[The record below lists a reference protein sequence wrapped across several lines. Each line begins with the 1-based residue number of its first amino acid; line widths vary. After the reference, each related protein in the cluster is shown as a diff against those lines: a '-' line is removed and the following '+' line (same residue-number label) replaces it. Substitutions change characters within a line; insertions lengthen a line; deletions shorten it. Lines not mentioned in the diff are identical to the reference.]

1 MFRVE
6 PAGHKHSPSKLF
18 NHMRSLG
25 HSLTALGHCCDQHE
39 LRGGSACSRGTL
51 SDSLPCIVQSCKKSC
66 DLVLADMGIST
77 CGSYDCL
84 NRLLHEGTSTARG
97 VWGQD
102 TESLQSES
110 ICAIF
115 SRNFRFHVYIGNTL
129 KIDSIAVT
137 IMNKV
142 KQFGI
147 LKFLHVLA
155 VPTLEFLSWMPVP
168 NHVCQLQL
176 SLTYMICFR
185 IHKHFEYGYDGY
197 RYKLLCNLDL

>member
-1 MFRVE
+1 MNFAEARHVLVALYPIACLALCKAAKNRAIWYWLTWE
-6 PAGHKHSPSKLF
+6 FPPAEVMIASI
-18 NHMRSLG
+18 
-25 HSLTALGHCCDQHE
+25 ACCTKI
-39 LRGGSACSRGTL
+39 LRPPWGSGA
-51 SDSLPCIVQSCKKSC
+51 
-66 DLVLADMGIST
+66 
-77 CGSYDCL
+77 
-84 NRLLHEGTSTARG
+84 
-97 VWGQD
+97 QD
-102 TESLQSES
+102 TDSLQSET

-137 IMNKV
+137 IINKV